1 MLGTDVHSRRL
12 ITDEQYIL
20 PLLLPV
26 DVHVALMIAVFNFC
40 KKVSSIAGCASQ
52 ADSESQVI
60 KQFRPL

>member
-1 MLGTDVHSRRL
+1 MYNMLGTDVHSRRL

-40 KKVSSIAGCASQ
+40 KKSL
-52 ADSESQVI
+52 
-60 KQFRPL
+60 P